1 MSSHLRAMR
10 RLRRAYTDNMTVRR
24 RRLIKLVYVA
34 LSVLD
39 NREAAA
45 PAAAEVV
52 GDQTEKQ
59 RVRLTRDAK

>member
-1 MSSHLRAMR
+1 MSSHLRATR

-45 PAAAEVV
+45 PAEVV